1 MKAISRPWMNSFPNL
16 STGMKTATIQEIKQ
30 EILEL
35 PHSKIAEITLRL
47 ARSKKENK
55 EFLTFLLFESH
66 DISGYIESVKKE
78 MEVEFLDI
86 NLSNIYFAKK
96 TIRKVLRITNKYI
109 RFPNSKLVE
118 AELLLH
124 FCKLVK
130 DSGIRIDKNQ
140 ALKNLYQNQL
150 KKIEKAMAGLHED
163 VNYDLNKMLTA
174 LED

>member
-1 MKAISRPWMNSFPNL
+1 MKA
-16 STGMKTATIQEIKQ
+16 ATIQEIKQ
-30 EILEL
+30 ELLAL

-55 EFLTFLLFESH
+55 EYLTFLLFESH
-66 DISGYIESVKKE
+66 NISGYIESVKKE
-78 MEVEFLDI
+78 METEFLDI
-86 NLSNIYFAKK
+86 NTSNIYFAKK

-130 DSGIRIDKNQ
+130 DSGIRIEKNP

-150 KKIEKAMAGLHED
+150 RKIGKAMEELHED
-163 VNYDLNKMLTA
+163 VNYDLNKLLAT
-174 LED
+174 LEQ